1 MLTELTTCTTADGI
15 MLDGALYAAPRPA
28 PSAAQ
33 VLVVHGLG
41 WNFYQGP
48 SRWLPPRLAAMG
60 YSTLSMNMR
69 DHDLK
74 EPKDF
79 DLAFH
84 DLRAGVDFLYGH
96 GAKTVVVLGH
106 GYACNKIVR
115 YAALSGDRRI
125 RHWVLTTMGSV
136 KRLKPEIWFA
146 GLDLAAQM
154 AGHILVVQG
163 AVDASLEGPGASTS
177 WPRPCA
183 TRGSRRCTLKAA
195 TTISPT
201 GTRNLRRAST
211 HGSRAS

>member
-1 MLTELTTCTTADGI
+1 MLTELTTCTTADGV

-60 YSTLSMNMR
+60 YTTLSINLR

-79 DLAFH
+79 DLAYH

-96 GAKTVVVLGH
+96 GAE
-106 GYACNKIVR
+106 
-115 YAALSGDRRI
+115 DRR
-125 RHWVLTTMGSV
+125 RARP
-136 KRLKPEIWFA
+136 RLRLQQDRA
-146 GLDLAAQM
+146 L
-154 AGHILVVQG
+154 
-163 AVDASLEGPGASTS
+163 
-177 WPRPCA
+177 
-183 TRGSRRCTLKAA
+183 SRRCPA
-195 TTISPT
+195 TGGSGIGCS
-201 GTRNLRRAST
+201 LRWGR
-211 HGSRAS
+211 